1 MLSKRQKEKLRKC
14 QPRQFLLPSLTQVST
29 SIKIAPPS
37 LSLLPALQTAQILLQ
52 AHTQSHTTDGRW
64 IKDVDKKSFSTARP
78 AAIAPR
84 YEPRGTSITLI
95 VSLKFFSL
103 DLQIMMDVQDVMKF
117 SGINTHILEEE
128 LMLEAT
134 DTIVLGIP

>member
-1 MLSKRQKEKLRKC
+1 MSATTISFAQSDPG
-14 QPRQFLLPSLTQVST
+14 QHFHQNSTTLPFPT
-29 SIKIAPPS
+29 S
-37 LSLLPALQTAQILLQ
+37 ALQTAQILLQ